1 MGIIGYIVMS
11 IIVTV
16 LLVGMREQLLD
27 STLTTNNE
35 EKDYTRWSPTDI
47 AIAGYVALY
56 VEDNVRLNIH
66 FKSLIYAVLQR
77 SDRAVDEKIRR
88 ISTSGSSKSDASA
101 SDVEVAIALASCTK
115 QEAMQ
120 NFYNNLYIAGASRR
134 QVIAIQSYL

>member
-11 IIVTV
+11 ILVTI
-16 LLVGMREQLLD
+16 LLVGMREQFLD
-27 STLTTNNE
+27 STLTTNNK

-56 VEDNVRLNIH
+56 VEDDVRLNIQ

-88 ISTSGSSKSDASA
+88 ISTSGSLKSDASA
-101 SDVEVAIALASCTK
+101 SDVEVAIALASCIE
-115 QEAMQ
+115 QEAME
-120 NFYNNLYIAGASRR
+120 NFYNDLYSAGASKR
-134 QVIAIQSYL
+134 QVVEIQSYL